1 MSDGNQSVHIGLWL
15 GLGSLFLMGVGILY
29 YDTEDYDEDLNTR
42 MSRSQ
47 YFVRATDD
55 QGTLKLWKQTDEDLH
70 AKNLKILYL

>member
-47 YFVRATDD
+47 YFVRPMSDEDTM
-55 QGTLKLWKQTDEDLH
+55 KLWKQTDEDLH